1 MNRIIVWQTAFRY
14 LRGKRSAN
22 AVPIL
27 SRVSM
32 LAIAVGSCAMIV
44 LFSVFNGFEDVV
56 KDLYKAFYPDIK
68 IAAARGKFFQ
78 ADDQRLAKLRQVEG
92 VNVITP
98 VIEDNVLVN
107 SEDEQIVVTLKGIEP
122 SYFKVN
128 DLSPYIVEGRDS
140 VAIDPAPTA
149 IVGQHIEAQLGVDV
163 NNVFS
168 RLNLYYP
175 NADANF
181 ALNPAS
187 AFQSLRLRPDGVFH
201 VQDDFDGKYVL
212 ARLPLAQQLFN
223 QPGKLSAYE
232 IKLNPGTDQEAVKS
246 KIKKLLGD
254 RFSVETRFEQNR
266 MLYVVMRTEKW
277 AVYAILLLVLLIAS
291 FNMVGGLSLLVL
303 EKEKD
308 MAILQTMGADRG
320 TIRGIILTEG
330 ILWALTGGLIGI
342 VIGGLLCLG
351 QQHFKWKKLE
361 GSFIIDAYPV
371 SMQLTDFVLV
381 IVTVIVV
388 GLLAALYPAI
398 RSGKIESAAMLRSA

>member
-1 MNRIIVWQTAFRY
+1 MNRTIVWQTALRY

-27 SRVSM
+27 SRISM

-68 IAAARGKFFQ
+68 ISAARGKFFN
-78 ADDQRLAKLRQVEG
+78 ADEQRLAKLRQING
-92 VNVITP
+92 VQIIAP

-107 SEDEQIVVTLKGIEP
+107 SEDEQIVVTLKGIQP

-149 IVGQHIEAQLGVDV
+149 IIGQHIGAQLGVDV

-175 NADANF
+175 NAEGNF
-181 ALNPAS
+181 ALNPES
-187 AFQSLRLRPDGVFH
+187 AFQSLRLHPDGVFH
-201 VQDDFDGKYVL
+201 VQDEFDGKYVL
-212 ARLPLAQQLFN
+212 APLPLAQELF
-223 QPGKLSAYE
+223 QQSDHLSAYE
-232 IKLNPGTDQEAVKS
+232 IKLSPEADQESIKQT
-246 KIKKLLGD
+246 IKKLLGD
-254 RFSVETRFEQNR
+254 QFTVETRFEQNR
-266 MLYVVMRTEKW
+266 MLYIVMRTEKW

-308 MAILQTMGADRG
+308 MAILQTMGADRR
-320 TIRGIILTEG
+320 TIRGIFLTEG
-330 ILWALTGGLIGI
+330 ILWSLTGGLIGVI
-342 VIGGLLCLG
+342 IGGLLCLG
-351 QQHFKWKKLE
+351 QQTFKWKKLE

-371 SMQLTDFVLV
+371 SMQLSDFVLV

-388 GLLAALYPAI
+388 GLLAALYPAL
-398 RSGKIESAAMLRSA
+398 RSGKIESAAMLRSS